1 MGVAF
6 SRDRMFTCSAEA
18 TTASCTS
25 RRRRRVERTTAS
37 PRFRNFTR
45 PLAVSRLRNFTGTAT
60 AAESGR
66 DKDFTSAISPE
77 LWNFTRPLAASELRN
92 LTRTATAAEPG
103 RNGDFASTSAPSK
116 IPNLTGP
123 IITAGFASGLND
135 NSPKGLSLTSS
146 AAGYGG
152 TVLWDAYA

>member
-45 PLAVSRLRNFTGTAT
+45 PLA
-60 AAESGR
+60 
-66 DKDFTSAISPE
+66 
-77 LWNFTRPLAASELRN
+77 ASELRN

-116 IPNLTGP
+116 VPNLTGS

-135 NSPKGLSLTSS
+135 DSPKGLSLTSS